1 MGILINNIATP
12 LAHSKQDTFA
22 FDAARIVDE
31 ASTTLS
37 AAFIWHESDATL
49 KLKILSKIVF

>member
-1 MGILINNIATP
+1 MINNIATP
-12 LAHSKQDTFA
+12 LAHPKQDAPT
-22 FDAARIVDE
+22 FDAARIVNE

-37 AAFIWHESDATL
+37 AAFIWHESDAIL

>member
-1 MGILINNIATP
+1 MIDNIATS
-12 LAHSKQDTFA
+12 LAHPKQDAPA
-22 FDAARIVDE
+22 FGAACIVDE